1 MVLIKVILK
10 SRLFIPAFFA
20 TLIALPVVAL
30 AAPAV
35 VSANVN
41 LRSGPGAKYARVTML
56 PVGTRIDVGGC
67 RRNWC
72 QVSDRTYRGWVSA
85 RYVRMGG
92 AASWP
97 GLCPA
102 AFSQGHY

>member
-1 MVLIKVILK
+1 
-10 SRLFIPAFFA
+10 
-20 TLIALPVVAL
+20 
-30 AAPAV
+30 
-35 VSANVN
+35 
-41 LRSGPGAKYARVTML
+41 ML